1 MICVNFNYDLL
12 RHEHV
17 SYVDKFM
24 NTIYSFFLQPC
35 ITQST
40 RALGKN
46 RPTLIDIIFVNTY
59 EKQLFAG
66 NFLDKV
72 SDHLPN
78 FFLKF

>member
-1 MICVNFNYDLL
+1 MICGNVNYDLL

-17 SYVDKFM
+17 SYVNEFM
-24 NTIYSFFLQPC
+24 NTINSFFLQSC

-40 RALGKN
+40 RALVKN

-72 SDHLPN
+72 LHHLPN
-78 FFLKF
+78 FFS